1 MSYQAYLDAVE
12 KKTGKTPGELLAEA
26 AERGFTPTT
35 KAADVVAW
43 LKDDYDVGRGHAMAL
58 YGVLK
63 NGATISDKHVRQ
75 RRHPLRPVHRAPARR
90 PREALARRGE
100 AMFTNINV
108 SQIFVLDQ
116 DEALDFYVGKLGLEV
131 NTDQDLGFM
140 RWLTVNVPGDPDR
153 QILLER
159 PGPPSMDEATAAQV
173 RELVSKGVMGGW
185 VGFVTDDCRKTYD
198 ELAAKGV
205 EFTDGPNE
213 QPYGIDAGIRDP
225 VHRASSSRT
234 AAAEVGRWAGSLARV

>member
-1 MSYQAYLDAVE
+1 M
-12 KKTGKTPGELLAEA
+12 
-26 AERGFTPTT
+26 
-35 KAADVVAW
+35 VAW

-63 NGATISDKHVRQ
+63 NGATISDKHVEQ
-75 RRHPLRPVHRAPARR
+75 RPHPLRPVHRAPARR
-90 PREALARRGE
+90 THEPLARKRE

-140 RWLTVNVPGDPDR
+140 RWLTVNVPGHPER
-153 QILLER
+153 VILLER

-225 VHRASSSRT
+225 FGNKPRYVQ
-234 AAAEVGRWAGSLARV
+234 LKQ